1 MKTPVI
7 ASASEAIHS
16 FFSRRDGL
24 LRGACHPAAL
34 RADRVARNDGCAPAH
49 ACGRECEGNGGGG
62 RKGGLGSRQAPAV
75 RPAIIQ

>member
-16 FFSRRDGL
+16 FFSRQDGL
-24 LRGACHPAAL
+24 LRF
-34 RADRVARNDGCAPAH
+34 ARNDGCALVH
-49 ACGRECEGNGGGG
+49 TCGGEREGNGGGG
-62 RKGGLGSRQAPAV
+62 RKGGLGSRQAPAD